1 MASQSDL
8 ALTAFFGAFMGLVG
22 LALYQTYSMVNSSR
36 AEAQAEPV
44 EDLPPTEGGKRKKRP
59 TK

>member
-1 MASQSDL
+1 
-8 ALTAFFGAFMGLVG
+8 MGLVG

>member
-8 ALTAFFGAFMGLVG
+8 AVTAFFGAFMGLVG
-22 LALYQTYSMVNSSR
+22 LALYQTYSMVNSSPV
-36 AEAQAEPV
+36 EAEPAEV
-44 EDLPPTEGGKRKKRP
+44 PPTEGGKRKKRP